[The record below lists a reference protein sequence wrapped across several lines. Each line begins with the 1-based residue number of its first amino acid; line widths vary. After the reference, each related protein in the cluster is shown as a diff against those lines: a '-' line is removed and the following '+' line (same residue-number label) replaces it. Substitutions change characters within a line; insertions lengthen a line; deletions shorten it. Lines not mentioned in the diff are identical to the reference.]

1 MEVNRLIDYLEN
13 SFLSPLVKNSD
24 ITDIS
29 YNGEDI
35 FYLNNNYGRLKSDIK
50 INYQTAKDFIRQ
62 IANLAEKQ
70 FSYQNPELDISFGR
84 YRINALHQSVCRKNN
99 IESVCFSIRLS
110 STTLKIGQD
119 DRFLGQEI
127 RDLLDVLIYSQVSL
141 VIGGITGSGK
151 TELQKYLLTRMSE
164 NSRVIVIDNILEL
177 DQLSLENQLDLNIW
191 QADENREQVSIRK
204 LVKTALRSNPD
215 WLIVAEARGE
225 EMLEVL
231 NSSLTGH
238 PIITTIHALDIYN
251 MPNRMAR
258 MIMMNPQKLRFDDV
272 YRDISHNLRFYIY
285 LKRKYTT
292 SGLVQRYISSIA
304 YFDQKGMEEI
314 YGSDGLTKSYGKL
327 PKAALQL
334 LDLSQASLLF
344 KKTFIGG

>member
-151 TELQKYLLTRMSE
+151 TELQ
-164 NSRVIVIDNILEL
+164 NIC
-177 DQLSLENQLDLNIW
+177 
-191 QADENREQVSIRK
+191 
-204 LVKTALRSNPD
+204 
-215 WLIVAEARGE
+215 
-225 EMLEVL
+225 
-231 NSSLTGH
+231 
-238 PIITTIHALDIYN
+238 
-251 MPNRMAR
+251 
-258 MIMMNPQKLRFDDV
+258 
-272 YRDISHNLRFYIY
+272 
-285 LKRKYTT
+285 
-292 SGLVQRYISSIA
+292 
-304 YFDQKGMEEI
+304 
-314 YGSDGLTKSYGKL
+314 
-327 PKAALQL
+327 
-334 LDLSQASLLF
+334 
-344 KKTFIGG
+344 